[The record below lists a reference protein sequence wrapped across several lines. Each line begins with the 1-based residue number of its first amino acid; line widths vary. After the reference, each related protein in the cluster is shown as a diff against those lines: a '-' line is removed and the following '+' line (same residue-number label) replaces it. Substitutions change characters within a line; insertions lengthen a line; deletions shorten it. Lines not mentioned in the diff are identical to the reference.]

1 MKHFAV
7 ATIAV
12 TLTASPAGQAQTST
26 QPAPPRFDVVS
37 IKELKER
44 ALGPIEWSPGRFVA
58 RGPMAGLINMA
69 HGGLPLRLAGGPD
82 WMRASFWDITA
93 TFDPAREVTV
103 EQRPAMIKA
112 MLEEHFNMVLRVEA
126 RETEVY
132 ALTLARTD
140 GRLGPSLQ
148 VANLPCDAPGR
159 PKFSPNLPVAGQRP
173 ACGAL
178 QSLPANAILGGNSE
192 IERLTRSLGSVLGR
206 TVIDRTG
213 LTGIYDFVL
222 TFAPS
227 DTGRAIPGAPP
238 PDPAAAANLPDI
250 FTAVREQ
257 LGLKLEAIRTP
268 IDLHV
273 IERLEKP
280 ADN

>member
-1 MKHFAV
+1 MRTFTVAV
-7 ATIAV
+7 VAV
-12 TLTASPAGQAQTST
+12 TLAASPAGQAPTSI

-37 IKELKER
+37 IKELKEQ

-58 RGPMAGLINMA
+58 RGPMVGLINMA
-69 HGGLPLRLAGGPD
+69 HSLPLRLAGGPD
-82 WMRASFWDITA
+82 WLRASFWDITA
-93 TFDPAREVTV
+93 TFDAAREVTV
-103 EQRPAMIKA
+103 EQRPAMIRA
-112 MLEEHFNMVLRVEA
+112 MLEDHFKMVLRVEP
-126 RETEVY
+126 RETDVY

-140 GRLGPSLQ
+140 GRLGPSMQ

-159 PKFSPNLPVAGQRP
+159 PKFSPNLPVPGQRP
-173 ACGAL
+173 ACGSL
-178 QSLPANAILGGNSE
+178 RSLPANAIMGGNVE
-192 IERLTRSLGSVLGR
+192 IERLTRALGTVLGR

-238 PDPAAAANLPDI
+238 PDPAAVANLPDI

-257 LGLKLEAIRTP
+257 LGLKLDATRTP
-268 IDLHV
+268 LDFHIV
-273 IERLEKP
+273 ERIEKP
-280 ADN
+280 AAN